1 MYLIVI
7 LSHYVSDCTVHVIT
21 NFYLIFLFQRKTFHK
36 PPPPQFDIKNQDEMS
51 KTKDH
56 LEDEEGELSGSHYL
70 ILFCQCKEKLEQ
82 C

>member
-1 MYLIVI
+1 
-7 LSHYVSDCTVHVIT
+7 
-21 NFYLIFLFQRKTFHK
+21 
-36 PPPPQFDIKNQDEMS
+36 MS